1 MQCFNLYCFQSAVR
15 FMKNITDAA
24 RDEIDFIVWTG
35 DDLSHAP
42 EEVFTKQET
51 LDTIAIISQQLA
63 SVNLPVFPS
72 LGNHDIIP
80 KNQVL
85 KVVNIITVSNI
96 IFAVFHRHLD

>member
-1 MQCFNLYCFQSAVR
+1 
-15 FMKNITDAA
+15 MKNVTDSS

-42 EEVFTKQET
+42 EEVFTKDET
-51 LDTIAIISQQLA
+51 LTTITTISQELA
-63 SVNLPVFPS
+63 SVKLPVFPS

-85 KVVNIITVSNI
+85 KVVNANCP
-96 IFAVFHRHLD
+96 